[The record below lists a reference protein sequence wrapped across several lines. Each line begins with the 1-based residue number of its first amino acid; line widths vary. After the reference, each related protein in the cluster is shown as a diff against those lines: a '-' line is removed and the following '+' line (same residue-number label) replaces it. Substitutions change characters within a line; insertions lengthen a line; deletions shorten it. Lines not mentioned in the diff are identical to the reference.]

1 MHVGD
6 KTKSFLRHAEAE
18 RPEAFASA
26 SLFAC
31 AHAVMARYT
40 LALPVRRFV
49 DALFDRVS
57 FADKSWGALQ
67 QAPAA
72 GAGGERG

>member
-1 MHVGD
+1 
-6 KTKSFLRHAEAE
+6 
-18 RPEAFASA
+18 
-26 SLFAC
+26 
-31 AHAVMARYT
+31 MARYT